1 MTTGK
6 FGPGRQI
13 YDKSY
18 YMLTLRT
25 KRDDLTTEIQKFRT
39 EIDQIQTD
47 NNQYSRYEKRYDE
60 LIKSVRNLE
69 GDLAD
74 YNLALDKNRTDTRP
88 EEVQHMFFLLKQQ
101 NDQQRHDLDAIF
113 LEKKHHEEEIRK
125 IEEEIG
131 MIRKVAEDRLNEL
144 HPDAREEY
152 ENLQEENGRLHQ
164 EMGTVRMELDR
175 VNTRLATAEGRL
187 RSDVLRMRSQQ
198 QRESLQ
204 ELYEK
209 QQKLK
214 DEADTLKLSIPEQR
228 ELLLAKVKKENLD
241 IVAAEKS
248 FDELRHEIQRYKKQS
263 QEMETDINERKGE
276 STDQQ
281 KYEMLF
287 SKDQEM
293 SQFIEG
299 FDQAKREEEEA
310 MHDKQRNIVKLLTEM
325 SKVISREKNLP
336 AQNAVRE
343 MEEELEFKG
352 KQLANS
358 EITVVR
364 LRSEL
369 DRRSGELDKINS
381 LDNKISTELQQL
393 DVKMNQFQ
401 ADIANKYNHVDEL
414 KAEGARFQRELETRK
429 ERLGE
434 RVKTMKQQV
443 TARKLQYDALKQQLA
458 DNEVHR
464 ALETQEGKLRQI
476 QKSVL
481 YLSSF
486 VAGKTAESD
495 YAQTQQAVLDIV
507 EQVNQ
512 HLQKQMHTNF
522 AGAL

>member
-1 MTTGK
+1 M
-6 FGPGRQI
+6 
-13 YDKSY
+13 
-18 YMLTLRT
+18 
-25 KRDDLTTEIQKFRT
+25 
-39 EIDQIQTD
+39 
-47 NNQYSRYEKRYDE
+47 
-60 LIKSVRNLE
+60 
-69 GDLAD
+69 
-74 YNLALDKNRTDTRP
+74 
-88 EEVQHMFFLLKQQ
+88 
-101 NDQQRHDLDAIF
+101 
-113 LEKKHHEEEIRK
+113 
-125 IEEEIG
+125 
-131 MIRKVAEDRLNEL
+131 
-144 HPDAREEY
+144 
-152 ENLQEENGRLHQ
+152 
-164 EMGTVRMELDR
+164 
-175 VNTRLATAEGRL
+175 
-187 RSDVLRMRSQQ
+187 SQF
-198 QRESLQ
+198 
-204 ELYEK
+204 
-209 QQKLK
+209 
-214 DEADTLKLSIPEQR
+214 I
-228 ELLLAKVKKENLD
+228 
-241 IVAAEKS
+241 KS
-248 FDELRHEIQRYKKQS
+248 FDELRGEIQRYKKQA

-299 FDQAKREEEEA
+299 FDQNKRDEEEQ
-310 MHDKQRNIVKLLTEM
+310 MHDKQKRIVQLLTEM

-336 AQNAVRE
+336 QQSAVRE

-393 DVKMNQFQ
+393 D
-401 ADIANKYNHVDEL
+401 EL
-414 KAEGARFQRELETRK
+414 KAEGSRFQRELETRK

-434 RVKTMKQQV
+434 KVKTMKQQV

-458 DNEVHR
+458 DNEMHR
-464 ALETQEGKLRQI
+464 ALEAQEGKLRQI

-486 VAGKTAESD
+486 VQSKSAESD
-495 YAQTQQAVLDIV
+495 YAHTQQAVLDIV